1 MELNRE
7 EKREKRDRGV
17 HEEKRGSQKG
27 ETNLACISSLSV
39 LHSPEHPE
47 RFTVK

>member
-27 ETNLACISSLSV
+27 ETNLVCNQFPKCSPQSGTPREI
-39 LHSPEHPE
+39 HS
-47 RFTVK
+47 

>member
-7 EKREKRDRGV
+7 EKREKRDRDD

-27 ETNLACISSLSV
+27 RDQSSQ
-39 LHSPEHPE
+39 
-47 RFTVK
+47 